1 MKLNE
6 YSIGK
11 RGIFTSYDDKVWGEK
26 YGGKEAT
33 IIKLENVKCN
43 GEYFELKIMFDDG
56 QELTIGNDEFR
67 LLDNND

>member
-33 IIKLENVKCN
+33 IVKLEDVKN
-43 GEYFELKIMFDDG
+43 DGEYFELKIRFDDG
-56 QELTIGNDEFR
+56 QELIIGNDEFN
-67 LLDNND
+67 LLSNNE